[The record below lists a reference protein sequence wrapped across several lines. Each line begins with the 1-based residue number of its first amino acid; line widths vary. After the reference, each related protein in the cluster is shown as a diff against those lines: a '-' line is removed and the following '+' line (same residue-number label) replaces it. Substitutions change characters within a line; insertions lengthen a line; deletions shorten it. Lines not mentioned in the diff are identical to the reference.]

1 MIVFFLGLLYEK
13 RKFYSVF
20 FNFYFWRINYYVYKR
35 FSNLLSYFRNKF
47 FFEVWPK
54 NWFYAALVAFP
65 TILFVRPISV
75 KITNEVS
82 NIIYK

>member
-1 MIVFFLGLLYEK
+1 MKKENFTLY
-13 RKFYSVF
+13 
-20 FNFYFWRINYYVYKR
+20 
-35 FSNLLSYFRNKF
+35 FSTFISGVLITMFISALVTYLAISDAKV

-75 KITNEVS
+75 KISNEVS
-82 NIIYK
+82 NFIYK

>member
-1 MIVFFLGLLYEK
+1 MKKENFTLYFSTFISGVLITMFISALVTYLAISE
-13 RKFYSVF
+13 
-20 FNFYFWRINYYVYKR
+20 IN
-35 FSNLLSYFRNKF
+35 F

-75 KITNEVS
+75 KISNEVS
-82 NIIYK
+82 NFIYK

>member
-1 MIVFFLGLLYEK
+1 MKKENFMLY
-13 RKFYSVF
+13 
-20 FNFYFWRINYYVYKR
+20 
-35 FSNLLSYFRNKF
+35 FSTFISGVLITMFISALVTYLAISELNF

-75 KITNEVS
+75 KISNEVS
-82 NIIYK
+82 NFIYK

>member
-1 MIVFFLGLLYEK
+1 MKKENFMLY
-13 RKFYSVF
+13 
-20 FNFYFWRINYYVYKR
+20 
-35 FSNLLSYFRNKF
+35 FSTFISGVLITMFISALVTYLALSELNF

-75 KITNEVS
+75 KISNEVS
-82 NIIYK
+82 NFIYK

>member
-1 MIVFFLGLLYEK
+1 MKKENFTLYCSTFISGVLITMFISALVTYLAISE
-13 RKFYSVF
+13 
-20 FNFYFWRINYYVYKR
+20 IN
-35 FSNLLSYFRNKF
+35 F

-82 NIIYK
+82 NFIYK

>member
-1 MIVFFLGLLYEK
+1 MKKENFTLYCSTFISGVLITMFISALVTYLAISE
-13 RKFYSVF
+13 
-20 FNFYFWRINYYVYKR
+20 IN
-35 FSNLLSYFRNKF
+35 F

-75 KITNEVS
+75 KISNEVS
-82 NIIYK
+82 NFIYK